1 VDMAKVSISEAIKLT
16 GISRSHF
23 YKTYINKGVITVDTL
38 ENRKLIDMS
47 ELVRV
52 FGTNLKYSSQEQTN
66 TLNQPT
72 KIQPESDKII
82 EILEQQIRDFK
93 TREEWLQQQIDEL
106 RSIQQNILENKAQRK
121 KFLWIF

>member
-1 VDMAKVSISEAIKLT
+1 MTKVSISEAIKLT

-23 YKTYINKGVITVDTL
+23 YKTYINKGTLTVETL

-52 FGTNLKYSSQEQTN
+52 FGANLKYSPQEQTN
-66 TLNQPT
+66 TLKNPN
-72 KIQPESDKII
+72 KIQLESEKII

-93 TREEWLQQQIDEL
+93 TREEWLHQQINEL
-106 RSIQQNILENKAQRK
+106 RNAQQNILENKAKRK
-121 KFLWIF
+121 KFLWFF

>member
-1 VDMAKVSISEAIKLT
+1 MTKISISEAIKLT

-23 YKTYINKGVITVDTL
+23 YKTYINKGIVTIDIL

-47 ELVRV
+47 ELIRV
-52 FGTNLKYSSQEQTN
+52 FGANLKYSPQEQTN
-66 TLNQPT
+66 TLMQPI
-72 KIQPESDKII
+72 KIQPATDKLI

-93 TREEWLQQQIDEL
+93 TREEWLQKQIDEL
-106 RSIQQNILENKAQRK
+106 RNTQHNILENKSKRK